1 MQRCNGTDVPSGP
14 TLPSRNEPP
23 LGVRM
28 TLADLIAPGP
38 ANLRIHFPAEAAS
51 VDYGDMWKSGE
62 AVGGLRTSDRTP
74 VAIVLNNTRA
84 CATVL
89 VGAIAM
95 GQSLVSV
102 PMPPHGVNLDWY
114 SQFMQRVCAIT
125 GATTLLLEASLL
137 RTLPPAKNIPFLSF
151 EDALALRGR
160 KAADP
165 GSFTLTQFTSGSTA
179 DPKGIVLPGHKIVAN
194 LRALLEW
201 LQPDKDDGACSWLP
215 LSHDMGLIGMFLGT
229 LAGAARQRSGTYD
242 FVLMTPQSFVRNPGG
257 WLAACE
263 QFKSTFTAAP
273 NYSFEMVARRRG
285 RVYDLKRLRMCIVGG
300 EPIRANALEHFAN
313 ALRDSGFN
321 SMALRPSY
329 GMAEA
334 VLGVTGTRA
343 NVPWHA
349 ADIESLVP
357 DPDAVVGRTGAFHQ
371 IVGCGAPFPGYEVR
385 IVGGGVGEILV
396 KGPSIA
402 DHYAD
407 GRRLVDAEGW
417 FHTRDLGVSRDGE
430 LYVLGRTDDVFC
442 VAGRNVYAMDVEA
455 CAGEVT
461 GVRTGRV
468 VALPEH
474 GGLTLVA
481 ECEPVFTE
489 QGRASRLAQELKQQI
504 VVRVGVAPSRVLL
517 TRPGALPLTASGK
530 IRRRPLAAA
539 VQSDELKI
547 LPGSI
552 H

>member
-1 MQRCNGTDVPSGP
+1 
-14 TLPSRNEPP
+14 
-23 LGVRM
+23 M
-28 TLADLIAPGP
+28 TLAEFIAPGP
-38 ANLRIHFPAEAAS
+38 GNLRIHFPAEATS
-51 VDYGDMWKSGE
+51 VDYGQMWKSGE
-62 AVGGLRTSDRTP
+62 AVGWLRTSDRTP
-74 VAIVLNNTRA
+74 IAIVLNNTRA

-89 VGAIAM
+89 LGAIAT
-95 GQSLVSV
+95 GQPLVSV

-114 SQFMQRVCAIT
+114 SQFIQRVCAMT
-125 GATTLLLEASLL
+125 RATTLLLDASLL
-137 RTLPPAKNIPFLSF
+137 RTLPATKNIAFLSF
-151 EDALALRGR
+151 DDALALRGS

-165 GSFTLTQFTSGSTA
+165 GSFTLIQFTSGSTA

-229 LAGAARQRSGTYD
+229 LAGAARQRSGNYD

-257 WLAACE
+257 WLTACE

-273 NYSFEMVARRRG
+273 NYAFEMVARRSG
-285 RVYDLKRLRMCIVGG
+285 RVYDLKRLRSCIVGG
-300 EPIRANALEHFAN
+300 EPIRSSALEQFAK
-313 ALRDSGFN
+313 ALRESGFN
-321 SMALRPSY
+321 SIALRPSY

-334 VLGVTGTRA
+334 VLGVTGTRP
-343 NVPWHA
+343 NVHWHA
-349 ADIESLVP
+349 ADLKSLVP
-357 DPDAVVGRTGAFHQ
+357 DPDAVVGRTGAYHQ
-371 IVGCGAPFPGYEVR
+371 IVGCGAPLHGYEVR
-385 IVGGGVGEILV
+385 IDESGVGEILV
-396 KGPSIA
+396 KGPSVA

-407 GRRLVDAEGW
+407 GTPLVDADGW
-417 FHTRDLGVSRDGE
+417 FHTRDLGMLRDGE
-430 LYVLGRTDDVFC
+430 LYVLGRTDDVFH
-442 VAGRNVYAMDVEA
+442 VAGRNVYAIDVET

-474 GGLTLVA
+474 GALTLVA
-481 ECEPVFTE
+481 ECEAAFTE
-489 QGRASRLAQELKQQI
+489 QDRATQVAQDLKQQI

-530 IRRRPLAAA
+530 IRRMPLVAA
-539 VQSDELKI
+539 VQSNELKI